1 MEDVAPVRTRAE
13 AAARAKRI
21 VDRWAKTAYLTGW
34 IPGSALALTA
44 ADAVMVRQVAAA
56 FGIEVFDMESVK
68 AHLGGLLASSV
79 GGGIATEVM
88 GTIPVIGW
96 IAKSVTMGLKAEGLG
111 AGIIDYF
118 RARSPLP
125 E

>member
-1 MEDVAPVRTRAE
+1 MDDVTPVRTRAT
-13 AAARAKRI
+13 AAAEAKKI
-21 VDRWAKTAYLTGW
+21 VSRWAKTAYLTGW
-34 IPGSALALTA
+34 IPGAAVALTA
-44 ADAVMVRQVAAA
+44 ADAVMIRQVAAA

-79 GGGIATEVM
+79 GGIATEAV
-88 GTIPVIGW
+88 GIIPVIGW
-96 IAKSVTMGLKAEGLG
+96 VAKSMTLGLKAEGLG

>member
-13 AAARAKRI
+13 AAARARTI

-34 IPGSALALTA
+34 IPGAALALTA
-44 ADAVMVRQVAAA
+44 ADAVMIRQVAAA

-79 GGGIATEVM
+79 GGGLASEVM

-96 IAKSVTMGLKAEGLG
+96 IAKSVVLGLKAEGLG
-111 AGIIDYF
+111 AGIIEYF
-118 RARSPLP
+118 RVRSPLP